1 MPAPRM
7 TTGSA
12 QRTTHSLTTA
22 TSIAMVL
29 GLARALEVR
38 AIAQEMA
45 CMRRRAQRTHPVAY
59 PESRVK
65 RDERMLDLRVELGQ
79 LRLQQAKASRRHSAN
94 TKKYIGAVSSGTHL
108 EPPDPPI

>member
-1 MPAPRM
+1 
-7 TTGSA
+7 
-12 QRTTHSLTTA
+12 
-22 TSIAMVL
+22 
-29 GLARALEVR
+29 
-38 AIAQEMA
+38 
-45 CMRRRAQRTHPVAY
+45 MRRRAQRTHPVAY

-79 LRLQQAKASRRHSAN
+79 LRLQQAKASRRHSVAN